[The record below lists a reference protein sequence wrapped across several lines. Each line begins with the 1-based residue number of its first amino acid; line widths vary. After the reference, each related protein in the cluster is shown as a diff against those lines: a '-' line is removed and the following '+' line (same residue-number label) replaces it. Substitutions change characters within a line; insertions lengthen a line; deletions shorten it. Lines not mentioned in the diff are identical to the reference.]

1 MKYKIEFSHLS
12 LKSLK
17 KVPKE
22 DSRKILRKIEALQVD
37 PFPCNVYKKIQ
48 GEENLYRIR
57 SGDYRILYRVIDSKV
72 IILILTIGH
81 RKDIYQKTF

>member
-12 LKSLK
+12 QKSLK
-17 KVPKE
+17 KLPTE
-22 DSRKILRKIEALQVD
+22 DSRKILRKIEALESD
-37 PFPCNVYKKIQ
+37 PFPANRCKKIQ

-57 SGDYRILYRVIDSKV
+57 SGDYRILYRVIESNV
-72 IILILTIGH
+72 IILILNVGH